1 MNIIGIDIA
10 KGCDYTG
17 VTFGNGSKIEIIP
30 SDNNNIRGLRS
41 KIFLVVDKKYDK
53 YLKRIKNRNKL
64 YNKLKK
70 LGRRL

>member
-1 MNIIGIDIA
+1 MELIGIDKA

-17 VTFGNGSKIEIIP
+17 VTFINGSEIKVIP
-30 SDNNNIRGLRS
+30 NDKGVVRGLRS
-41 KIFLVVDKKYDK
+41 RILLVVDKEYDK
-53 YLKRIKNRNKL
+53 YLKRINNRNKL